1 MRHLIVLSVWVS
13 CAGLAEEGEVRLR
26 EGPDRE
32 RVEANCMMCHS
43 VDYIEM
49 NGGILDQAGW
59 SKTVDKM
66 VQRFG
71 APISD
76 ADQELIVGYLTRY
89 YGR

>member
-1 MRHLIVLSVWVS
+1 
-13 CAGLAEEGEVRLR
+13 
-26 EGPDRE
+26 
-32 RVEANCMMCHS
+32 MMCHS